1 MQSNHTSQRVTL
13 TREELYEM
21 IWGEPMTK
29 IAARFQISD
38 VALRKRCIKHHIPM
52 PGRGYWRRIETG
64 SLRT

>member
-1 MQSNHTSQRVTL
+1 MQSNQASQRVTL

-52 PGRGYWRRIETG
+52 PGRG
-64 SLRT
+64 